1 MAKAVEIVTLVDNV
15 VFRRGL
21 LAEHGL
27 AFLIRAG
34 GRTVLFDTGAGAAV
48 VHNALSLGMDP
59 RDINAAV
66 LSHGHDD
73 HTGGLKKICE
83 ITGPQPVYAHPDA
96 LAAKYRVKPGKEP
109 QYIGIPWSREEL
121 EKTGAMLH
129 LHREPVALAEGVVAT
144 GEIPRVYGFEALS
157 PEFCVLAGGEYV
169 QDRLLDDQA
178 LVLDTREGLVV
189 ILGCAH
195 AGLINT
201 LEYILQLMGSS
212 RIYAVIGGTHLKDAD
227 AERLEKTAKEL
238 SRFDLQYFI
247 AGHCTGLA
255 AGAALYR
262 ALGDK
267 LLFNE
272 VGRVFK
278 VG

>member
-1 MAKAVEIVTLVDNV
+1 M
-15 VFRRGL
+15 
-21 LAEHGL
+21 
-27 AFLIRAG
+27 
-34 GRTVLFDTGAGAAV
+34 
-48 VHNALSLGMDP
+48 
-59 RDINAAV
+59 
-66 LSHGHDD
+66 
-73 HTGGLKKICE
+73 
-83 ITGPQPVYAHPDA
+83 
-96 LAAKYRVKPGKEP
+96 
-109 QYIGIPWSREEL
+109 
-121 EKTGAMLH
+121 
-129 LHREPVALAEGVVAT
+129 
-144 GEIPRVYGFEALS
+144 
-157 PEFCVLAGGEYV
+157 
-169 QDRLLDDQA
+169 
-178 LVLDTREGLVV
+178 

-262 ALGDK
+262 VLGDK